1 MIRSSPLNKFIHFI
15 FFIYILIFNFT
26 IAVAAVDIWKKKEN
40 EIEKKA
46 EDERIEI
53 ESPKLPEDINKI
65 VKVEKQGISAI
76 LDKDNSFNDKS
87 DSWNPHLVFT
97 PHKPT
102 GF

>member
-1 MIRSSPLNKFIHFI
+1 MKLQNRKP
-15 FFIYILIFNFT
+15 
-26 IAVAAVDIWKKKEN
+26 KKWL
-40 EIEKKA
+40 A
-46 EDERIEI
+46 ERISEI
-53 ESPKLPEDINKI
+53 LSMDNILA

-76 LDKDNSFNDKS
+76 LDKDNSFSDKS